1 MASLYPARYLG
12 IDQETGSLRNGKRAD
27 MIFVDEDFICQRTF
41 VGGKQ
46 VFDRKD
52 DMTQK
57 ILNAEAMKLKVK

>member
-1 MASLYPARYLG
+1 
-12 IDQETGSLRNGKRAD
+12 

-46 VFDRKD
+46 VFDRKE
-52 DMTQK
+52 DMTEK